1 VADAF
6 RQQARH
12 PLEPSSTPH
21 RLSGK
26 HAIVTGDSGRA
37 FRVEIIAP
45 MALAATN
52 HFIARIDGV
61 WRLVHH
67 QSSPITQMVSQ
78 ALGDAPF
85 RRRQVR

>member
-1 VADAF
+1 
-6 RQQARH
+6 
-12 PLEPSSTPH
+12 
-21 RLSGK
+21 
-26 HAIVTGDSGRA
+26 
-37 FRVEIIAP
+37 